1 MTKTFDEICK
11 GILGEMITTPNQQ
24 QKPNPNQPQ
33 QPAQKPGQTPAPG
46 AGAPAA
52 IQNNV
57 QNNTPQQTPD
67 ELTKAFETLNK
78 HAANNQDQIKA
89 IAALQQLLTAQ
100 QQNAA
105 NQPVQK
111 A

>member
-1 MTKTFDEICK
+1 MTKNFDQICK
-11 GILGEMITTPNQQ
+11 GILGEMITPQNQQQQ
-24 QKPNPNQPQ
+24 QKPAQPQ
-33 QPAQKPGQTPAPG
+33 QPAPG
-46 AGAPAA
+46 AGAPTA

-57 QNNTPQQTPD
+57 QNNGTQNTAQQPAND
-67 ELTKAFETLNK
+67 LMKAFETLTK
-78 HAANNQDQIKA
+78 HAANNQDHVKA

>member
-1 MTKTFDEICK
+1 MTKNFDEICK
-11 GILGEMITTPNQQ
+11 GILGEMVASPAQQQ
-24 QKPNPNQPQ
+24 QKPTQPQ
-33 QPAQKPGQTPAPG
+33 QPAPG

-57 QNNTPQQTPD
+57 QNNAAPQPTQANQPNN
-67 ELTKAFETLNK
+67 EIAKAFEVLTK
-78 HAANNQDQIKA
+78 HVKNNQDQLKA
-89 IAALQQLLTAQ
+89 VTALQQLLTAQ

>member
-1 MTKTFDEICK
+1 MTKTFDEICN
-11 GILGEMITTPNQQ
+11 GILSEMVTAPNQQ
-24 QKPNPNQPQ
+24 QKPNQNQPQ
-33 QPAQKPGQTPAPG
+33 QPGQQPAPG

-52 IQNNV
+52 IQNNT
-57 QNNTPQQTPD
+57 QNNTPQQTTPD

-78 HAANNQDQIKA
+78 HAANNQEHMKA
-89 IAALQQLLTAQ
+89 IAALQQLLIAQ

-105 NQPVQK
+105 VKP